1 MTTHAEL
8 FQTFI
13 DGETSPS
20 RASNMRIIADGAGSR
35 AALVSGRDSSH
46 PGIVI
51 AVREPMD
58 RVVIPQS
65 SRRPSPGSWQEV
77 SVMTRTVRDHWRH
90 FNRFTDRNH
99 PEERIENQEAI
110 DGELQPNPSDVLT
123 EV

>member
-20 RASNMRIIADGAGSR
+20 RASNMRIVADGAGSR
-35 AALVSGRDSSH
+35 TALVSGRDSSR

-51 AVREPMD
+51 AVREPLD
-58 RVVIPQS
+58 RVIIPQS

-77 SVMTRTVRDHWRH
+77 SVMTRTVHDHWRH
-90 FNRFTDRNH
+90 FRNYLRRNY
-99 PEERIENQEAI
+99 PEEWIVDQEAI
-110 DGELQPNPSDVLT
+110 DGELQPNPNDVLT

>member
-35 AALVSGRDSSH
+35 TVLVSGRDSSH

-65 SRRPSPGSWQEV
+65 SRRPNPGSWQEV
-77 SVMTRTVRDHWRH
+77 SVMTRTARDHWGH
-90 FNRFTDRNH
+90 FQSYAHRNH
-99 PEERIENQEAI
+99 PEERIVSQEAI
-110 DGELQPNPSDVLT
+110 DGELQPNPNDVLT